1 MSTIEITTTQNV
13 VIQYRMASVMERVLA
28 FIIDMMALAILTSIA
43 GVALGRFEALWFAVF
58 ILLGFYSLIS
68 EQLMD
73 GQTLGKKALG
83 IRVIRIDGSQAT
95 FADFFNRWALR
106 FLDIWLSWGSVAIL
120 SILNSPNQQRL
131 GDKAAGTILVKKRAS
146 DSYLL
151 TDILKLNQNKEYQA
165 LYPEVTALSEQEVLA
180 IKRLIVR
187 STKDK
192 SNPHLKEL
200 ARKTY
205 LSLVDRLGLDVQ
217 ETRPLP
223 FLRRLVKDYVMLTR

>member
-13 VIQYRMASVMERVLA
+13 VIQYRMATVMERILA
-28 FIIDMMALAILTSIA
+28 FIIDMMALAILSSILA
-43 GVALGRFEALWFAVF
+43 AIVGRNEALWFTIV
-58 ILLGFYSLIS
+58 IILGFYSLIM
-68 EQLMD
+68 EQIMD

-95 FADFFNRWALR
+95 FSDFFNRWALR

-151 TDILKLNQNKEYQA
+151 EDILKLNKNKEYKA
-165 LYPEVTALSEQEVLA
+165 LYPEVTELTEQEVLS

-187 STKDK
+187 TTKDS
-192 SNPHLKEL
+192 SNPHLREL

-205 LSLVDRLGLDVQ
+205 MSIKDRFDLDVQ
-217 ETRPLP
+217 ETKPID